1 MVEWWNGMVERW
13 NVMAL
18 NIKDEETHQL
28 ASKLAKLTGE
38 SLTLAVKVSVKERL
52 ERQEQSPKRMGRL
65 ERIRRIV
72 ERTAPL
78 MNDGRSSKELFDELY
93 DDETGLPK

>member
-1 MVEWWNGMVERW
+1 
-13 NVMAL
+13 MAL
-18 NIKDEETHQL
+18 NIKDEETYKL
-28 ASKLAKLTGE
+28 VSELAKRTGE

-52 ERQEQSPKRMGRL
+52 ERQEKSPRQQRRL
-65 ERIRRIV
+65 EGIRRIV

-78 MNDGRSSKELFDELY
+78 MDDGRSSKELLDELY

>member
-1 MVEWWNGMVERW
+1 
-13 NVMAL
+13 MAL
-18 NIKDEETHQL
+18 SIKNEETEQL
-28 ASKLAKLTGE
+28 ARKLAQRNGETLT
-38 SLTLAVKVSVKERL
+38 TAVTIAVKERL
-52 ERQEQSPKRMGRL
+52 ERQERPLARIGRL

-78 MNDGRSSKELFDELY
+78 MDDGRSSKELFDELY

>member
-1 MVEWWNGMVERW
+1 
-13 NVMAL
+13 MAL
-18 NIKDEETHQL
+18 SIKNEETEQL
-28 ASKLAKLTGE
+28 ARKLARRNGETLT
-38 SLTLAVKVSVKERL
+38 TAVTIAVKERL
-52 ERQEQSPKRMGRL
+52 ERQEQSPGRAGRL

-78 MNDGRSSKELFDELY
+78 MDDGRSSKELFDELY

>member
-1 MVEWWNGMVERW
+1 
-13 NVMAL
+13 MAL
-18 NIKDEETHQL
+18 NIKNEETEQL
-28 ASKLAKLTGE
+28 ARKLAQRNGE
-38 SLTLAVKVSVKERL
+38 SLTTAVTVALKERL
-52 ERQEQSPKRMGRL
+52 ERQEQPPDRTGRL

-78 MNDGRSSKELFDELY
+78 MDDGRTTKQLFDELY